1 MKLENRG
8 LDIVVVATIIS
19 VIGVAYN
26 NLLLQHTTAMI
37 VWSVSN
43 ALFAIYFYGRW
54 KKWWDGGICDEI
66 MCGLY
71 LFMLVSGLWGLGHV

>member
-1 MKLENRG
+1 MNLENRG

-26 NLLLQHTTAMI
+26 NVALQHTTAMI